1 MTMKTRNH
9 EKSDWDE
16 KIGAFYLW
24 SIKRQ
29 DDISAAVI
37 RHMWSAVSA
46 ILLMSLLIPIK
57 LETALQI
64 IFYGGLMVCGL
75 LWVIIEKRRSW
86 LLTIKDPVLKET
98 VHQAMVAY
106 IKNKID
112 IHPSRC
118 RDSENDE
125 AGTTV

>member
-1 MTMKTRNH
+1 MKTRNH
-9 EKSDWDE
+9 EKSYWDE

-24 SIKRQ
+24 SIKQQ

-64 IFYGGLMVCGL
+64 IFYGGLTVCSL

-112 IHPSRC
+112 IRPSRC